1 MYTQTGNC
9 PKCGAGVFIP
19 NPWTGIM
26 PPPPTFT
33 CGCVKG
39 SVYTADNNS
48 KTNGVPVP
56 FTIIS
61 KSPIE
66 AQVQDLTIAIEK
78 LNKQQDRI
86 EQILQD
92 LLGKMTIKKTTLHD

>member
-19 NPWTGIM
+19 SPWTGIM

-39 SVYTADNNS
+39 SVYTGDASETAD
-48 KTNGVPVP
+48 GVPVP
-56 FTIIS
+56 FTIMT

-66 AQVQDLTIAIEK
+66 VQVQDLALAIAK
-78 LNKQQDRI
+78 LNKQQNKI
-86 EQILQD
+86 EQMLQD
-92 LLGKMTIKKTTLHD
+92 LLGKTATKKTTLHD